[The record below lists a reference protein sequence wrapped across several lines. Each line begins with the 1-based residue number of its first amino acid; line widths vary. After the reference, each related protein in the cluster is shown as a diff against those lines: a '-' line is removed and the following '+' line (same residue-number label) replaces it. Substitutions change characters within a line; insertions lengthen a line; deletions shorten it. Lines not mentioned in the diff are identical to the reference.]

1 METFRLKNRRA
12 LLGLGVLLLA
22 GVADAQQSYGTSP
35 SPTPAPISTGI
46 LDSVKPDS
54 RLEVFY
60 LGTPDCPYCQ
70 QWESKARGELV
81 AWAAEKGIYYVE
93 IRGETL
99 RQPISER
106 HYPPQHLK
114 VFQQVGPSRGVP
126 RFLLAVDGTV
136 RLNTIGTN
144 RYAEIFLPILKQ
156 VADRRANRS

>member
-1 METFRLKNRRA
+1 MNDRRKVLGFSLA
-12 LLGLGVLLLA
+12 LLSCLLPVPA
-22 GVADAQQSYGTSP
+22 KAQQS
-35 SPTPAPISTGI
+35 PAISSGI
-46 LDSVKPDS
+46 LEAVKPDS

-70 QWESKARGELV
+70 QWEAKARGELL
-81 AWAAEKGIYYVE
+81 AWAAAKGVYFVE

-99 RQPISER
+99 RQPIAER
-106 HYPPQHLK
+106 HYPPQHQK
-114 VFQQVGPSRGVP
+114 VYQQVGPSRGVP

-156 VADRRANRS
+156 VAERRANRS